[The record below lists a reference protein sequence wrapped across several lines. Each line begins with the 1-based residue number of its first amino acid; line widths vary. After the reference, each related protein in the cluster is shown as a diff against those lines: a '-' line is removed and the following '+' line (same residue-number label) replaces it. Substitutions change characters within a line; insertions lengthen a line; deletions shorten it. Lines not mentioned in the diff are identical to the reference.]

1 MEGGADARTIP
12 PDPWRGRRPADPDR
26 RVRRRPANRVGTYD
40 LPYRY
45 RDAFIAAE
53 RDARTA
59 GRGLWAGDTCDGNTT
74 KPAG

>member
-1 MEGGADARTIP
+1 MIRLGFAHEY
-12 PDPWRGRRPADPDR
+12 
-26 RVRRRPANRVGTYD
+26 TYD

-45 RDAFIAAE
+45 RDAFIAPA

-59 GRGLWAGDTCDGNTT
+59 GRGLLAGDTCDGNTT